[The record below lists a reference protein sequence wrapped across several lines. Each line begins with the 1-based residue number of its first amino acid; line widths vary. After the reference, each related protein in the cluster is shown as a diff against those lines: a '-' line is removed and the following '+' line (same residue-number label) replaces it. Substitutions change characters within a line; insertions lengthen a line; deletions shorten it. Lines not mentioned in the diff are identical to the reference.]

1 MKNGRTWILVPVLLV
16 ASVSMSCKDP
26 VKPEPATKADVASS
40 EQRFQ
45 VKGVVQEVSPGRRK
59 VKIAHEKI
67 PGYMEAM
74 TMTFEV
80 KDERELA
87 GLQAGDSIAFR
98 MIVTKEDGW
107 IDQIQKLAA
116 VTNAAPA
123 AVPTPDTFRR
133 VRDVDPLKVGDLV
146 PEYRFTNE
154 LGQAVRLG
162 DFKGKAVA
170 LTFIF
175 TRCPFPTFC
184 PRMSSN
190 FEQAK
195 KQIKALPNS
204 PANWHL
210 LSLTIDPQFDTPTVL
225 KGYARNHGYDSGHW
239 SFLTG
244 DLIEIT
250 AIAEQFELMFWRPD
264 PKEVTGISHN
274 LRTVVLDTEGRV
286 RKVFTE
292 NEWKVEDLVSELVKA
307 AQVPP
312 KPADRS
318 SK

>member
-1 MKNGRTWILVPVLLV
+1 MKNGKTWILGSVLLV
-16 ASVSMSCKDP
+16 ASVSMSCRDP
-26 VKPEPATKADVASS
+26 VKPEPAAKTDVASS
-40 EQRFQ
+40 ERRFPA
-45 VKGVVQEVSPGRRK
+45 KGVVLEVAREGKK

-74 TMTFEV
+74 TMTFAV

-98 MIVTKEDGW
+98 LIVTKEDGW

-123 AVPTPDTFRR
+123 AAPTPDTFRR

-154 LGQAVRLG
+154 LGQVVRLG
-162 DFKGKAVA
+162 DFKGTAVA

-190 FEQAK
+190 FEQAQ
-195 KQIKALPNS
+195 KQLKALPNS

-210 LSLTIDPQFDTPTVL
+210 LTLTFDPQFDTPAVL
-225 KGYARNHGYDSGHW
+225 KGYAQNHGYDPGHW

-250 AIAEQFELMFWRPD
+250 AIAEQFGLMFWRPD

-274 LRTVVLDTEGRV
+274 LRTVVLDAQGRV
-286 RKVFTE
+286 QKVFTE
-292 NEWKVEDLVSELVKA
+292 NEWKVEDLVSEIVKA